1 MFGFIIPLSFF
12 KGNSAQVPGAML
24 MGEAVAK
31 TTTLKSV
38 EETQRHAQKQ
48 MIKK

>member
-1 MFGFIIPLSFF
+1 
-12 KGNSAQVPGAML
+12 ML

-31 TTTLKSV
+31 TKTLKSV

-48 MIKK
+48 MIKKVRNTKS